1 MNSLLSRALDALRAF
16 ERDRTTATLRLSKRL
31 VPIQAIGLALI
42 TSLAWTTNAIDAAI
56 LAQTAA
62 AMGVVAGVA
71 LFIAWRHPQR
81 ERLLAAI
88 AQAMLT
94 VAIVE
99 VGGLGPI
106 ALGAAMF
113 SLAFLALLDDWRMT
127 ALYAVVHTAGIT
139 LVHLIAIAVGRDVIG
154 LHVLL
159 EVGFVAV
166 VAVPVSVRCYL
177 SAAEQRRLSHA
188 AEWLEEQFETVQER
202 EIAAQANEAKT
213 EFLANMSHE
222 IRTPLTAIRG
232 FAELLGDPDTTEEE
246 RESHLITIRR
256 NTDHLLTIINDIL
269 DLSKIEAGKM
279 SVESLVTEP
288 AAIVSD
294 VLSLMRVRAAEKGIE
309 FGARYETPVPQQIT
323 TDPTRLRQILLNLV
337 SNAIKFTEQGGV
349 EIRVRFSDGAT
360 PTLAFEVRDSG
371 IGLSEEQRAR
381 LFEAFSQADT
391 STTRKFGGTG
401 LGLVISQQMAQM
413 LGGSIVVESER
424 GVGSSFIASIA
435 TGDVR
440 AVPRDAQFIH
450 IVQRDCDASKRAA
463 KLDCTGAKVLL
474 AEDGIDNQ
482 RLISTLIRKSGA
494 TVDIVDNGAA
504 ALARAL
510 EQAARVDAYD
520 VVFMDMQMPIMDGYT
535 ATAKLREA
543 GYTGEIVALTAHAMA
558 TERQRCLDAGCS
570 AFLSKPVNRVA
581 LLETIRSAHAAR
593 GGTAV
598 PTDARRPS
606 LGLPVGAQQSTLQRP
621 APSAAPIVST
631 LADDPDYAPLITE
644 FVSRLEGI
652 RTELREAFDTENSE
666 RVRTLAHQMKG
677 AGGGYGFDAIS
688 DAARTFENV
697 MKTDDRPAQAD
708 ALERFLDVLDRAAAP
723 DVAAAA

>member
-1 MNSLLSRALDALRAF
+1 MFSLGSRALDALRAF
-16 ERDRTTATLRLSKRL
+16 ERDRTTATLRLAKRL
-31 VPIQAIGLALI
+31 VPIQTLGLVAIAAI
-42 TSLAWTTNAIDAAI
+42 AWRSETIDSAI
-56 LAQTAA
+56 LAQTTA
-62 AMGVVAGVA
+62 AMLVVGGVA
-71 LFIAWRHPQR
+71 FSLAWRHPQR
-81 ERLLAAI
+81 ERLIAAI

-94 VAIVE
+94 VAVVE
-99 VGGLGPI
+99 LGGLGPV

-113 SLAFLALLDDWRMT
+113 SLALLALLDDWRMT
-127 ALYAVVHTAGIT
+127 AIYAVVHTAGIS
-139 LVHLIAIAVGRDVIG
+139 LVHLVAIAVGRDVIG
-154 LHVLL
+154 LHLLL

-166 VAVPVSVRCYL
+166 VALPVSLRCYL
-177 SAAEQRRLSHA
+177 SAAEQRRLSTA
-188 AEWLEEQFETVQER
+188 AEWLEEQFESVQER

-232 FAELLGDPDTTEEE
+232 FAELLGDRDTTEEE

-294 VLSLMRVRAAEKGIE
+294 VLSLMRVRAAEKGID
-309 FGARYETPVPQQIT
+309 FGARYETPVPQKIT

-349 EIRVRFSDGAT
+349 EIRVRFSEA
-360 PTLAFEVRDSG
+360 PTSMLAFEVRDSG
-371 IGLSEEQRAR
+371 IGLSEEQRSR

-413 LGGSIVVESER
+413 LGGAIVVESER

-435 TGDVR
+435 TGDVQQ
-440 AVPRDAQFIH
+440 VPRDAMFIH
-450 IVQRDCDASKRAA
+450 SVSRECDASKRAA
-463 KLDCTGAKVLL
+463 QVDCTGARVLL
-474 AEDGIDNQ
+474 AEDGLDNQ
-482 RLISTLIRKSGA
+482 RLIGTLIRKAGA
-494 TVDIVDNGAA
+494 TIDIVDNGAA

-510 EQAARVDAYD
+510 EQAARFEAYD

-543 GYTGEIVALTAHAMA
+543 GYQGEIVALTAHAMA

-593 GGTAV
+593 GGADTS
-598 PTDARRPS
+598 TTARRPS
-606 LGLPVGAQQSTLQRP
+606 LGLPVVPQQATLPRP
-621 APSAAPIVST
+621 TPSAAPIHSSF
-631 LADDPDYAPLITE
+631 ADDPDYAPLITE
-644 FVSRLEGI
+644 FVARLADI
-652 RTELREAFDTENSE
+652 REEVRDAFDSQNYE

-677 AGGGYGFDAIS
+677 AGGGYGFDPIS
-688 DAARTFENV
+688 DAARTLENV
-697 MKTDDRPAQAD
+697 MKTDEHEAQAR
-708 ALERFLDVLDRAAAP
+708 ALEAFLDVLARVTAP